1 LTEREWLYISG
12 KLPAAKKL
20 KRSVLMKR
28 ASGESIILDTDLS
41 PLGRLMRIYYSDE
54 PSRALAE
61 RLMHNY
67 QSDWLNIYLDSDS

>member
-1 LTEREWLYISG
+1 
-12 KLPAAKKL
+12 
-20 KRSVLMKR
+20 MKR